1 MIFFFFWSFILF
13 VDFGLYLKFT
23 CGSAVASEIEG
34 KGMNFSCKNADL
46 LILISAGDVLNYAFE
61 YSASCVWC
69 IFFILWWKRFNFM
82 MNFYWKI
89 ELCFEIKKIQLLMHD
104 VYFSVYAEKGLSFFL
119 LGTFNFVMNIYWK
132 TVFRIVCEV

>member
-1 MIFFFFWSFILF
+1 M
-13 VDFGLYLKFT
+13 
-23 CGSAVASEIEG
+23 
-34 KGMNFSCKNADL
+34 
-46 LILISAGDVLNYAFE
+46 
-61 YSASCVWC
+61 
-69 IFFILWWKRFNFM
+69 M